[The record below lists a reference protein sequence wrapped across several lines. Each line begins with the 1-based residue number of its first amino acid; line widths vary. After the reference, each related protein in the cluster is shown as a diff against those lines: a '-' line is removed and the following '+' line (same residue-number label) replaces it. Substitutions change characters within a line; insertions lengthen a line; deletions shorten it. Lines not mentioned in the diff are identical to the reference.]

1 MIYEALIAPH
11 ERSLTLREV
20 KRALL
25 TYDKVILIDPADR
38 DMMPGNSFMSAIM
51 GMPLFGMD
59 IGPIRPMGKTLG
71 YDEQF

>member
-1 MIYEALIAPH
+1 
-11 ERSLTLREV
+11 
-20 KRALL
+20 
-25 TYDKVILIDPADR
+25 
-38 DMMPGNSFMSAIM
+38 MMPGNSFMSAIM